1 MPDVI
6 APGALI
12 EVRDALWRVLKVDR
26 ASTGRAVW
34 TVTGVSS
41 YVQDEE
47 AVFLE
52 DYEPAVRVLAPEE
65 TNLVT
70 DTSAQ
75 GVCWFGVN
83 MTAAVEG
90 YRA

>member
-41 YVQDEE
+41 PPGSGAQ
-47 AVFLE
+47 
-52 DYEPAVRVLAPEE
+52 LAG
-65 TNLVT
+65 TTTRCGKQRGRTRLRGTV
-70 DTSAQ
+70 
-75 GVCWFGVN
+75 W
-83 MTAAVEG
+83 
-90 YRA
+90 